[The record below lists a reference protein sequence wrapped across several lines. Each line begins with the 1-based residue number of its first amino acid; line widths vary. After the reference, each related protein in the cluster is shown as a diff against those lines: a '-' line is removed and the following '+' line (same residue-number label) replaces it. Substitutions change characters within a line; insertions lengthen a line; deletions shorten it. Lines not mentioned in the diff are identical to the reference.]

1 MTSTEF
7 IVRPGTQE
15 VVVTRV
21 FDAPREVVFKT
32 ITDPN
37 LIPSWW
43 GPRSQT
49 TIVDKMDLRP
59 GGVWRFIGREA
70 NGSEYAFHGVYH
82 AIVPPE
88 RIVNTFEFEGMPGHV
103 LMETVTLEDI
113 DGKTR
118 MTTKS
123 VYQSI
128 EDRDGMVGA
137 GMETGATESGDRLA
151 ELLATI
157 RS

>member
-15 VVVTRV
+15 VMVTRV

-37 LIPSWW
+37 LIPRWW
-43 GPRSQT
+43 GPRNQT

-59 GGVWRFIGREA
+59 GGLWRYVSR
-70 NGSEYAFHGVYH
+70 NPDGSEDAFHGVYH

-88 RIVNTFEFEGMPGHV
+88 QVVNTFEYEGMPGHV
-103 LMETVTLEDI
+103 LMETVTLEDV

-128 EDRDGMVGA
+128 DDRDGMVA
-137 GMETGATESGDRLA
+137 SGMETGATESWDRLA
-151 ELLATI
+151 ELLTTV
-157 RS
+157 

>member
-21 FDAPREVVFKT
+21 FDAPREVVFKA

-37 LIPSWW
+37 LIPKWW

-59 GGVWRFIGREA
+59 GGAWRFIGRE
-70 NGSEYAFHGVYH
+70 
-82 AIVPPE
+82 P
-88 RIVNTFEFEGMPGHV
+88 
-103 LMETVTLEDI
+103 

-157 RS
+157 

>member
-21 FDAPREVVFKT
+21 FEAPREVVFKT

-37 LIPSWW
+37 LIPRWW
-43 GPRSQT
+43 GLRNQT

-59 GGVWRFIGREA
+59 GGAWRFLSRNPDGTED
-70 NGSEYAFHGVYH
+70 AFHGVYH

-88 RIVNTFEFEGMPGHV
+88 RVVSTFEYEGMPGHV
-103 LMETVTLEDI
+103 LMETVTLEVI

-157 RS
+157 

>member
-7 IVRPGTQE
+7 IVQPGTQE

-21 FDAPREVVFKT
+21 FDSPREVVFKT

-37 LIPSWW
+37 LIPRWW
-43 GPRSQT
+43 GPRNQT

-59 GGVWRFIGREA
+59 GGVWRFIGRESD
-70 NGSEYAFHGVYH
+70 GSEYAFHGVYH

-137 GMETGATESGDRLA
+137 GMEIGATESGDRLA
-151 ELLATI
+151 ELLATV
-157 RS
+157 

>member
-21 FDAPREVVFKT
+21 FDAPREVVFKA

-37 LIPSWW
+37 LIPKWW

-59 GGVWRFIGREA
+59 GGAWRFIGREPD
-70 NGSEYAFHGVYH
+70 GSEYAFHGVYH

-103 LMETVTLEDI
+103 LMETVTLEDV

-157 RS
+157 